1 MSILS
6 CRAGWGLERLTVE
19 MVREGGPRVSMT
31 MPVTGVARSASGDQA
46 AELVVR
52 NGRIFTGDPLRPE
65 ASAMAISEGS
75 IVRVGGEG
83 DVAPLVGTNTRVID
97 ALGRRIIPGLNDS
110 HLHVIRG
117 GLNYLLELR
126 WDGVPS
132 LRLALAMLKE
142 QVARTPKG
150 QWVRVVGGWTGD
162 QFVERRLPTV
172 AELNA
177 AAPDTPVFVLH
188 LYQSAILNRAAIEA
202 VGYTKDS
209 PNPTGGEIVRGHDGS
224 PTGLLLASPAA
235 GILYATLAKGPI
247 LAPPEQ
253 AASTR
258 HFLRELNRFGLTSA
272 IDAGGGFQSFP
283 ENYAAVME
291 LAKSGQLT
299 LRIAYHLFPQTAG
312 QELADLTRFT
322 EMVKPGEGDQWLKVN
337 GAGENLAWSPADFEN
352 FSEPRPQLED
362 KASAELEAAVR
373 LLLDRGWGFRLHATY
388 GETIEMDLNVFEK
401 IARDQGFPRGVRWFF
416 DHAETVSSESLDRI
430 GALGGS
436 LSIQNRMMF
445 QGRPFIERYGAEL
458 ASEAPPIRKML
469 ERGLLVAAGT
479 DATRVSSYNPWLSL
493 EWLVRGHS
501 IGGLAV
507 SSPSNLVSREKAI
520 EMYTSAGASLSGEE
534 SVKGRL
540 KEGFYADFAILSDD
554 FFSVPESDISH
565 IESVCTVVGG
575 RVVYATGDFEGFSE
589 PDNPIDPEWSPVSRF
604 GGYYPTPKP
613 SGLSQALAVADVA
626 AAADEHRQWREG
638 RDGSMSSPNF
648 DQQCL

>member
-1 MSILS
+1 VPS
-6 CRAGWGLERLTVE
+6 
-19 MVREGGPRVSMT
+19 T
-31 MPVTGVARSASGDQA
+31 MPVTGVARTASTNEA
-46 AELVVR
+46 ADLVVR
-52 NGRIFTGDPLRPE
+52 NGRIFTGDSMRPE
-65 ASAMAISEGS
+65 ATAMAITNEK
-75 IVRVGGEG
+75 IVRVGSGA
-83 DVAPLVGTNTRVID
+83 DVAPLVGIDTRVID

-117 GLNYLLELR
+117 GLHYLLELR

-132 LRLALAMLKE
+132 LRHALAMLKE
-142 QVARTPKG
+142 QVARTPQG

-172 AELNA
+172 AELNE

-188 LYQSAILNRAAIEA
+188 LYHSAILNRAAIEA

-209 PNPTGGEIVRGHDGS
+209 PNPIGGEIVRGHDGN

-247 LAPPEQ
+247 LTPPEQ
-253 AASTR
+253 VTSTR

-272 IDAGGGFQSFP
+272 IDAGGGFQNFP

-291 LAKSGQLT
+291 LAKKGELT

-312 QELADLTRFT
+312 QELDDLARFT
-322 EMVKPGEGDQWLKVN
+322 EMVKPGDGDEWLRVN
-337 GAGENLAWSPADFEN
+337 GAGENLAWSPADYEN
-352 FSEPRPQLED
+352 FYEPRPQLED
-362 KASAELEAAVR
+362 KASAELEACLR

-401 IARDQGFPRGVRWFF
+401 IGRDQGFPRNVSWFF
-416 DHAETVSSESLDRI
+416 DHAETVSEESLDRI
-430 GALGGS
+430 GALGGA

-445 QGRPFIERYGAEL
+445 QGRPFAERYGSAL
-458 ASEAPPIRKML
+458 ASTAPPIRKML
-469 ERGLLVAAGT
+469 DRGLTVAAGT

-507 SSPSNLVSREKAI
+507 SSPNNLVSREKAI
-520 EMYTSAGASLSGEE
+520 EMYTSGSASLSGEE
-534 SVKGRL
+534 SVKGKL
-540 KEGFYADFAILSDD
+540 KEGFYADFAVLSDD
-554 FFSVPESDISH
+554 YFTVPEVDISH

-575 RVVYATGDFEGFSE
+575 RVVYSAGDFEGLGE
-589 PDNPIDPEWSPVSRF
+589 PGGPITPEWSPVSQF
-604 GGYYPTPKP
+604 GGYHATPKL
-613 SGLSQALAVADVA
+613 SGHNQAIAVAEVA
-626 AAADEHRQWREG
+626 VAADEYRQWRES
-638 RDGSMSSPNF
+638 RDESVPSRPSF
-648 DQQCL
+648 DEECFHP

>member
-1 MSILS
+1 
-6 CRAGWGLERLTVE
+6 
-19 MVREGGPRVSMT
+19 VSST
-31 MPVTGVARSASGDQA
+31 MPVTGVVRTAPANQA

-52 NGRIFTGDPLRPE
+52 NGRVFTGDPMRPE
-65 ASAMAISEGS
+65 ASAMAVSEGKV
-75 IVRVGGEG
+75 VRVGSEG
-83 DVAPLVGTNTRVID
+83 DIAPLVGVNTRVID
-97 ALGRRIIPGLNDS
+97 ARGRRIIPGLNDS

-209 PNPTGGEIVRGHDGS
+209 PDPVGGEIVRGHDGN

-235 GILYATLAKGPI
+235 GILYATLAKGPV
-247 LAPPEQ
+247 LSAPDQ

-258 HFLRELNRFGLTSA
+258 RFLRELNRFGLTSA

-291 LAKSGQLT
+291 LAKLGQLT

-352 FSEPRPQLED
+352 FSEPRPQLQD
-362 KASAELEAAVR
+362 KASDELEAAVR

-401 IARDQGFPRGVRWFF
+401 IGRDQGFPRSVRWFF
-416 DHAETVSSESLDRI
+416 DHAETVSGESLDRI
-430 GALGGS
+430 AALGGS

-445 QGRPFIERYGAEL
+445 QGRAFVERYGPEL
-458 ASEAPPIRKML
+458 ASESPPVRKML
-469 ERGLLVAAGT
+469 ERGLTVAAGT

-493 EWLVRGHS
+493 EWLVRGRS

-507 SSPSNLVSREKAI
+507 SSPDNLVSREKAI

-554 FFSVPESDISH
+554 FFTVPDTDISH
-565 IESVCTVVGG
+565 IESECTVVGG
-575 RVVYATGDFEGFSE
+575 RVVYAAGDFEGLSE
-589 PDNPIDPEWSPVSRF
+589 PDDAISPDWSPVSQF
-604 GGYYPTPKP
+604 GGYHATAKP
-613 SGLSQALAVADVA
+613 SGLAQALAVAEVA
-626 AAADEHRQWREG
+626 AAAEEHREWREG
-638 RDGSMSSPNF
+638 RGAASPGPTL
-648 DQQCL
+648 DHCLEG